1 MDTETTLKLAED
13 VVSAWE
19 DWVTETE
26 RPETHRLD
34 VRLAR
39 LEDLVPI
46 VVGLR
51 VKRLGYLGAIT
62 GLDSREGEQHLE
74 VLYHFM
80 AGAAIITLRVQVPHE
95 NAAVPTLSE
104 IIPTAEPYE
113 RELSEMFGITIQGI
127 RNPDRL
133 YLPDDWPS
141 DVYPLRKDFDPA
153 VLSSGAEKEI
163 AS

>member
-1 MDTETTLKLAED
+1 MDTETTLKLAEE

-26 RPETHRLD
+26 RPEPHRLD

-62 GLDSREGEQHLE
+62 GLDPQGGEADLE

-80 AGAAIITLRVQVPHE
+80 AGAAIITLRVQVPRE
-95 NAAVPTLSE
+95 EPAIPTLSE
-104 IIPTAEPYE
+104 IIPAAEAYE
-113 RELSEMFGITIQGI
+113 RELSEMFGISIQGI

-133 YLPDDWPS
+133 YLPDDWPANL
-141 DVYPLRKDFDPA
+141 YPLRKDFDPA
-153 VLSSGAEKEI
+153 ALSASNGKEM